1 MAALMQSTRREEKM
15 KPFQVYDG
23 HLKKV
28 AVIMAVDAYAALR
41 EAKTRDIWC
50 PMVDSY
56 PVS

>member
-1 MAALMQSTRREEKM
+1 M